1 LIMSKYQLL
10 PDYLGHPVD
19 TVLKLG
25 GTYPMSVPFDPAN
38 TEYREYLAWLAEG
51 NEPLPANNAVTW
63 DTIRAK
69 RDQLIADSDW
79 TMIPGATVDQAAWA
93 AYRQVLRD
101 LPQTYAATGPES
113 VVWPAEPSTA
123 GPNTTTVE

>member
-1 LIMSKYQLL
+1 MYKQLL
-10 PDYLGHPVD
+10 DPDGNVTDFGIRRVVD
-19 TVLKLG
+19 GACIPT
-25 GTYPMSVPFDPAN
+25 DPAN
-38 TEYREYLAWLAEG
+38 TDYQEYLAWLEEG
-51 NEPLPANNAVTW
+51 NTPLPAEGTEITW

-113 VVWPAEPSTA
+113 VVWPVEPSTA
-123 GPNTTTVE
+123 GPNTTELE

>member
-1 LIMSKYQLL
+1 MKTIASATLQRNNETWVDLVFQDGSLGSCALENPLL
-10 PDYLGHPVD
+10 Q
-19 TVLKLG
+19 
-25 GTYPMSVPFDPAN
+25 S
-38 TEYREYLAWLAEG
+38 WLLEG
-51 NEPLPANNAVTW
+51 NTPLPADSPADAWEAV
-63 DTIRAK
+63 RAK

-113 VVWPAEPSTA
+113 VVWPVEPSTA
-123 GPNTTTVE
+123 GPNTTELE

>member
-1 LIMSKYQLL
+1 MTYQLFR
-10 PDYLGHPVD
+10 D
-19 TVLKLG
+19 KLG
-25 GTYPMSVPFDPAN
+25 ESNMVIRLSDHAFIPFDPAN
-38 TEYREYLAWLAEG
+38 TEYQQYLAWLAEG
-51 NEPLPANNAVTW
+51 NTPLPADNAVTW

-69 RDQLIADSDW
+69 RDQLIAESDW

-113 VVWPAEPSTA
+113 VVWPVEPSTA
-123 GPNTTTVE
+123 GPNTTELE

>member
-1 LIMSKYQLL
+1 MSYTYKLTTDIYGG
-10 PDYLGHPVD
+10 PGN
-19 TVLKLG
+19 TVLRIEDSASIPLN
-25 GTYPMSVPFDPAN
+25 PAN
-38 TEYREYLAWLAEG
+38 IDYQEYLAWLAEG
-51 NEPLPANNAVTW
+51 NEPLPADNAVTW

-113 VVWPAEPSTA
+113 VVWPVEPSTA
-123 GPNTTTVE
+123 GPNTTELE

>member
-1 LIMSKYQLL
+1 MIYQLL
-10 PDYLGHPVD
+10 KTADGEALDIVQRLSDYALI
-19 TVLKLG
+19 
-25 GTYPMSVPFDPAN
+25 PFDPGN
-38 TEYREYLAWLAEG
+38 TDYQEYLAWLAEG
-51 NEPLPANNAVTW
+51 NEPLPADNAVTW

-113 VVWPAEPSTA
+113 VVWPVEPSTA
-123 GPNTTTVE
+123 GPNTTELE

>member
-1 LIMSKYQLL
+1 MTTYKLHNSVLTGELASIIKN
-10 PDYLGHPVD
+10 PDD
-19 TVLKLG
+19 
-25 GTYPMSVPFDPAN
+25 SVRVVIPISSAN
-38 TEYREYLAWLAEG
+38 TDYQEYLAWLAEG
-51 NEPLPANNAVTW
+51 NEPLPADNAVTW

-113 VVWPAEPSTA
+113 VVWPVEPSTA
-123 GPNTTTVE
+123 GPNTTELE

>member
-1 LIMSKYQLL
+1 MYQLTSL
-10 PDYLGHPVD
+10 LIDSVTVPNPAIIKRTSDSAFIPTVPGNTDYD
-19 TVLKLG
+19 
-25 GTYPMSVPFDPAN
+25 
-38 TEYREYLAWLAEG
+38 EYLAWLAEG
-51 NEPLPANNAVTW
+51 NEPLPADNAVTW

-113 VVWPAEPSTA
+113 VVWPVEPSTA
-123 GPNTTTVE
+123 GPNTTELE